1 MVERMMNL
9 YDDDDCAYMGEDWP
23 EDYDPEFE
31 PEEDYYPRSLY
42 GN

>member
-1 MVERMMNL
+1 MVERMMD
-9 YDDDDCAYMGEDWP
+9 YDDDDDAYMGEEPP
-23 EDYDPEFE
+23 EDYDPEWE